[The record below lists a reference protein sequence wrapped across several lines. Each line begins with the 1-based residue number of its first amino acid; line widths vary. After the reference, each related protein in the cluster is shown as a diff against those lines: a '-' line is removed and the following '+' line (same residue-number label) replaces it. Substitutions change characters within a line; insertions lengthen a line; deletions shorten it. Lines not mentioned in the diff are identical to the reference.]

1 MFRFS
6 SEIIKNHYFYEWHT
20 ELWLLAFQSGGIAG
34 AAVDVILFPLDTL
47 KTRLQSAK
55 GFAKS
60 GGFRA
65 IYAGVASAAS
75 GSAPSG
81 KARLREL
88 LLLLV

>member
-1 MFRFS
+1 MV
-6 SEIIKNHYFYEWHT
+6 
-20 ELWLLAFQSGGIAG
+20 AFQSGGIAG
-34 AAVDVILFPLDTL
+34 TAVDIILFPLDTL
-47 KTRLQSAK
+47 KTRLQSAE

-81 KARLREL
+81 KAVLREIIMSIISVIVMEL
-88 LLLLV
+88 S